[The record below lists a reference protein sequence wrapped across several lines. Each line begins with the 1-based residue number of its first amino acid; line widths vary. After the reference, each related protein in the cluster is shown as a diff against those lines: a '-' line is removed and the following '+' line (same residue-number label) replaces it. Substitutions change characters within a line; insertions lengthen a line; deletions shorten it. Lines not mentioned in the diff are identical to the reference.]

1 MLMKQNPMAKKITV
15 MIDNTCESVHKGDS
29 RNKEKKMFIP
39 KSRVLEALQK
49 IGYDTMFHVTFQKSD
64 GTFRTMCATMPKP
77 DKPQFQV
84 PDNMPVVDLEKDAW
98 RSFNLS
104 RVTMITTTDND
115 KHLRI
120 KDLS

>member
-1 MLMKQNPMAKKITV
+1 MLMKHSPMEKKITV

-64 GTFRTMCATMPKP
+64 GTFRTMCATMPTP
-77 DKPQFQV
+77 V
-84 PDNMPVVDLEKDAW
+84 PYTFELKDNMPVVDLDKDQW

-104 RVTMITTTDND
+104 RVTMISTTDND

-120 KDLS
+120 KALL